1 MVIDLDYV
9 KTCEPLYH
17 NKQT

>member
-17 NKQT
+17 NKHT